1 MKNTAPLPRGKN
13 RSGRFT
19 LIELLVVIAIIAILA
34 AMLMPALQQARDRA
48 KGISCVNKQ
57 KQLSFPLTQYSSDN
71 QGYAVPIDGISSTD
85 YLWSTVLWKKGYMTN
100 KSTAYQT
107 YYKMADNEL
116 RCPSLV
122 VPLSGSTATDDLNK
136 MAAIYGMIQWGST
149 AITRYPFLYLCP
161 YNYGGAAYGMVVKRV
176 KHPST
181 TGWILDSW
189 WAKAKRQWYR
199 INLGKGVS
207 SAPLDPVTSTA
218 AGAAPIHNGRTNMLM
233 VSGNVV
239 TWAPNNFAEIGNRDW
254 EKDGFDF
261 CNVQYYVTL

>member
-1 MKNTAPLPRGKN
+1 MKNSAPLPRKRESKGH
-13 RSGRFT
+13 FT

-48 KGISCVNKQ
+48 RGISCVNRQ
-57 KQLSFPLTQYSSDN
+57 KQLSFPLTVYGNDN
-71 QGYAVPIDGISSTD
+71 NGYAVPIDGISGTD

-100 KSTAYQT
+100 KSAAYQN
-107 YYKMADNEL
+107 YHKMADNEL
-116 RCPSLV
+116 RCPGLV
-122 VPLSGSTATDDLNK
+122 VPLSGNSATDDLNK

-149 AITRYPFLYLCP
+149 AVSRYSFLYKCP
-161 YNYGGAAYGMVVKRV
+161 YAYNGDAYGMVVKRV
-176 KHPST
+176 KRPST

-199 INLGKGVS
+199 INLGKGAS
-207 SAPLDPVTSTA
+207 AAPLDPASSTA

-233 VSGNVV
+233 VSGSVV
-239 TWAPNNFAEIGNRDW
+239 TWAPNDFAGIGNRDW

-261 CNVQYYVTL
+261 CNVQYYAAI